1 MNSHFSHT
9 TSTTAPPA
17 AVWRL
22 WTDLSTWPQWD
33 PETERAS
40 LDGPL
45 QLGATGT
52 LKGKGAPAS
61 RFDITRF
68 EPQVRY
74 EFSTV
79 LPFGGRLVILRELST
94 EAGLTH
100 FSHDVRFEGFGGWLL
115 APFFGPRYRAAL
127 PGVLENL
134 KTLAET
140 SP

>member
-9 TSTTAPPA
+9 SSTTAPPA

-22 WTDLSTWPQWD
+22 WTDFSTWPQWD

-52 LKGKGAPAS
+52 LKGKGAPES
-61 RFDITRF
+61 RLDITRF

-79 LPFGGRLVILRELST
+79 LPFGGRLVILRELSSEQGRT
-94 EAGLTH
+94 QFT
-100 FSHDVRFEGFGGWLL
+100 HDVRFEGFGGWLL

-127 PGVLENL
+127 PGVLENI